1 MRVQHATPP
10 TVDRRAHREAKSG
23 QMSGQC
29 FVAAMLAPAL
39 ELDLAVRRPT
49 HAECIAV
56 RSAAGMAA
64 NDDYLAG
71 DQQMKLAALMKVG
84 FACIDATLPTY
95 TLYRPATVPE
105 EGCYFA
111 LIRVGLMGGRHSE
124 PLATLGDTQCRLL
137 LRGEACALLQQRG
150 FHEVALERSEAGP
163 NLDGSGVANGADW
176 AAASARRRRRVRFEE
191 MPAPMA

>member
-1 MRVQHATPP
+1 
-10 TVDRRAHREAKSG
+10 
-23 QMSGQC
+23 
-29 FVAAMLAPAL
+29 MLAPAL

-49 HAECIAV
+49 YAECIAV

-71 DQQMKLAALMKVG
+71 DQQMKLAAFMEVG

-124 PLATLGDTQCRLL
+124 PLATLGDTQCS
-137 LRGEACALLQQRG
+137 ACCY
-150 FHEVALERSEAGP
+150 E
-163 NLDGSGVANGADW
+163 
-176 AAASARRRRRVRFEE
+176 ARRARYSSNAVSTR
-191 MPAPMA
+191 

>member
-1 MRVQHATPP
+1 M
-10 TVDRRAHREAKSG
+10 
-23 QMSGQC
+23 
-29 FVAAMLAPAL
+29 
-39 ELDLAVRRPT
+39 
-49 HAECIAV
+49 

-71 DQQMKLAALMKVG
+71 DQQMKLAAFMKVG

-124 PLATLGDTQCRLL
+124 PLATHGDTQCSLL

-176 AAASARRRRRVRFEE
+176 AAASARRSSSSSAQSAHVCSGMDGRADGRAWDGRT
-191 MPAPMA
+191 PATFFGLSTC